1 MTEAVLTPGADL
13 PQQDTEQSAGGF
25 SLARGLNALREEMDA
40 PVASFFSSC
49 VHCGLCATACP
60 FYVET
65 GDPKYTPIHKLEPM
79 RILWE
84 QEFTFWGKLKST
96 LREKLPLEK
105 WGLDKL
111 GLDKLVAG
119 KQVTDE
125 MLAEWEPL
133 LYDSCTM
140 CGRCS
145 MVCPVGNDIH
155 YMIRKAREGQVASGH
170 SPEGLIAAS
179 VRAVNTGSP
188 MGLKWKTLDVQIKHV
203 EQSTGLAVPI
213 DKQGADYLV
222 LLSSMEIINFPEYL
236 EALTKIFAHAGVSW
250 TLSQQCFEATNAGI
264 QIGSKDIAATLVQR
278 VVDAAEALGVKN
290 VISPECGHAY
300 TAIRWEGPNA
310 IKRAYPFKVF
320 HIIEVLDQLRAEGR
334 IKTEGK
340 EDDRLSMHDP
350 CNLARKSGVIQQ
362 QRNLMDLI
370 AENFVDLKEH
380 GKMQWCCGA
389 GGGVSSNERAEELK
403 LAAFKKKKAQIEEVE
418 PERMVTM
425 CATCRTQ
432 LEEGLEEYTM
442 DIPVVGLTELIAD
455 HLVESDAE
463 RVTSDD

>member
-1 MTEAVLTPGADL
+1 MTEAVLTPGAG
-13 PQQDTEQSAGGF
+13 AGAADAPATSF
-25 SLARGLNALREEMDA
+25 SLQRGLKALREEMDA

-60 FYVET
+60 FFVET

-84 QEFTFWGKLKST
+84 NEFTLWGKLKST
-96 LREKLPLEK
+96 L
-105 WGLDKL
+105 GLGRK
-111 GLDKLVAG
+111 
-119 KQVTDE
+119 VTDE

-145 MVCPVGNDIH
+145 MVCPVGNDIQ
-155 YMIRKAREGQVASGH
+155 YMVRKAREGQVASGH

-188 MGLKWKTLDVQIKHV
+188 MGLKWKTLDVQVKHV
-203 EQSTGLAVPI
+203 ETATGLEVPI
-213 DKQGADYLV
+213 DRQGADYLV

-236 EALTKIFAHAGVSW
+236 EALTKIFHHAGVSW

-264 QIGSKDIAATLVQR
+264 QIGSKDIAAVLVQR

-310 IKRAYPFKVF
+310 IKRAYPFRVF

-340 EDDRLSMHDP
+340 EEDRLSMHDP
-350 CNLARKSGVIQQ
+350 CNLARKSGVIRQ

-380 GKMQWCCGA
+380 GKLQWCCGA
-389 GGGVSSNERAEELK
+389 GGGVSSNERAEGLK

-432 LEEGLEEYTM
+432 LEEGLEEFTM
-442 DIPVVGLTELIAD
+442 DIPVVGLTELIAE
-455 HLVESDAE
+455 HLVEPEDNNKAVAAE
-463 RVTSDD
+463 EGQS